1 MIVNII
7 SLFLMCLG
15 TVILFFA
22 SIAMIRFEGTY
33 MRLHASSKATSGGSL
48 AILLGLLLR
57 TGFTETS
64 GKIVLVILFS
74 MVTAPI
80 VGHAIGRA
88 KFLAREHKTTM
99 DIKMYRRE
107 GD

>member
-1 MIVNII
+1 
-7 SLFLMCLG
+7 MCLG

-22 SIAMIRFEGTY
+22 SIAMIRFKDTY
-33 MRLHASSKATSGGSL
+33 MRLHASSKATSGGAL
-48 AILLGLLLR
+48 ALLLGLLMR

-74 MVTAPI
+74 VLTAPV

-88 KFLAREHKTTM
+88 RFIAEGDKFKM
-99 DIKMYRRE
+99 DIEKYKRR
-107 GD
+107 DDQC